1 MGMLECMNR
10 PPHTR
15 EYRYYDF
22 VMAAYVCI
30 LLCSNLIGPAKETSI
45 QIPLFNSLYR
55 WCSTWSICTGPA
67 TGATHGTITITFL
80 SGVLFFP
87 ISYIFGDILTEVYGY
102 GRDRRVVWAGFG
114 ALIFASIMAAVVV
127 HLPPSDSSLANQAA
141 VEAIFGNTPRIV
153 LASITAFLCGTFVN
167 SYVLAKM
174 KIWTRGRWLWTRIV
188 GSTLCGEL
196 VDSVIFYFVAFY
208 GRMPGAH
215 LVAIMF
221 TQYALK
227 SGWEIVAAPLT
238 YRVVAFLKRAEN
250 EDYYDIHTNFTP
262 FSLKA

>member
-1 MGMLECMNR
+1 MAPNST
-10 PPHTR
+10 TR

-30 LLCSNLIGPAKETSI
+30 LLCSNLIGPAKETTL
-45 QIPLFNSLYR
+45 QIPLL
-55 WCSTWSICTGPA
+55 
-67 TGATHGTITITFL
+67 GAVTFL

-102 GRDRRVVWAGFG
+102 GRDRRVVWAGFA
-114 ALIFASIMAAVVV
+114 ALAFASFMAAVVV
-127 HLPPSDSSLANQAA
+127 HLPPSESSRANQAA

-153 LASITAFLCGTFVN
+153 VASIAAFLCGTFVN

-174 KIWTRGRWLWTRIV
+174 KIWTRGRWLWTRII

-196 VDSVIFYFVAFY
+196 VDSAIFYFVAFY
-208 GRMPGAH
+208 GRMPDDH

-227 SGWEIVAAPLT
+227 SGWEIVATPLT
-238 YRVVAFLKRAEN
+238 YRVVAFLKKAEN
-250 EDYYDIHTNFTP
+250 EDYYDIGTDFTP

>member
-1 MGMLECMNR
+1 MKP
-10 PPHTR
+10 PPHTPR
-15 EYRYYDF
+15 EFRYYDF
-22 VMAAYVCI
+22 VMAAYVCV

-45 QIPLFNSLYR
+45 QVPLL
-55 WCSTWSICTGPA
+55 G
-67 TGATHGTITITFL
+67 TITFL

-114 ALIFASIMAAVVV
+114 ALVFASIMAAVVV
-127 HLPPSDSSLANQAA
+127 QLPPSESSLASQAA

-174 KIWTRGRWLWTRIV
+174 KIWTQGRWLWTRIV

-196 VDSVIFYFVAFY
+196 VDSMIFYFVAFY

-227 SGWEIVAAPLT
+227 SGWEILAAPLT
-238 YRVVAFLKRAEN
+238 YRVVAFLKRAES
-250 EDYYDIHTNFTP
+250 EDYYDTDTDFTP
-262 FSLKA
+262 FSLKD